1 VKEVARDTNID
12 PAVKAW
18 VDRVLVPAMVRQ
30 YLDARPEVRDNS
42 DSRFPSLD
50 SGTSDEDAI
59 QPKNG
64 S

>member
-1 VKEVARDTNID
+1 VQEVARDTNID

-30 YLDARPEVRDNS
+30 YLDTRPEVSDNS

-50 SGTSDEDAI
+50 SGTSNEDAI
-59 QPKNG
+59 Q
-64 S
+64 